1 MTCSICIATYKRKQL
16 LRNLLKSIY
25 AQNLPQNI
33 TLQIVVVD
41 NDIEKSAEEIIQ
53 EFRSD
58 DKIRL
63 EYHSQPKKNI
73 SLTRNVSVKN
83 AQGEYLLFIDD
94 DETADVN
101 WINEHL
107 KAIKTFEADGV
118 FGRVVPEFP
127 ENTPN
132 WIKAGDF
139 FNKKSPPTG
148 ELATSV
154 ATSNCIVKAN
164 LLKNEP
170 GPFSPEYG
178 LTGGED
184 THLFYKLRKGGAK
197 LISSREA
204 IVREI
209 IPPDRTRVK
218 WLIKKSYQTGNAST
232 RRMIEFADT
241 KLIKRIYLLSKAI
254 IYLIISAFMV
264 IICLPVI
271 GLRIKWLLKIFSNL
285 GHISASLGFHFSG
298 YK

>member
-16 LRNLLKSIY
+16 LRKLLKSIY
-25 AQNLPQNI
+25 AQNLPDDI
-33 TLQIVVVD
+33 KLQIVVVD
-41 NDIEKSAEEIIQ
+41 NDIDKSAEEIIK
-53 EFRSD
+53 EFKSD
-58 DKIRL
+58 DKICL
-63 EYHSQPKKNI
+63 EYYSQPQKNI
-73 SLTRNVSVKN
+73 SITRNVSVKN

-94 DETADVN
+94 DETADMDWVR
-101 WINEHL
+101 EHL

-127 ENTPN
+127 QNTPE
-132 WIKAGDF
+132 WIKTGDF

-164 LLKNEP
+164 LLKNKP

-184 THLFYKLRKGGAK
+184 THLFYGLRKDGAK
-197 LISSREA
+197 FVSSREA

-232 RRMIEFADT
+232 RRMIEFAES
-241 KLIKRIYLLSKAI
+241 KFSKRIYLFSKAI
-254 IYLIISAFMV
+254 VYLIISTFMV
-264 IICLPVI
+264 IVCLPII

-285 GHISASLGFHFSG
+285 GHTSAAIGFYFSG